1 MNMILKITYM
11 KSLRPA
17 GFLILLGALFIQGC
31 TSDSSS
37 LFDPDYTPERPDPSI
52 SVIEPQDGWLAGVD
66 EITIRGENF
75 SEVADEN
82 RVYFGGIPG
91 IVHSSSSSEMVVRPA
106 RVVGEN
112 VDVKL
117 TVRRAI
123 NFSNQLEYRLD
134 QAVFQ
139 APGSIPNDNVTG
151 IATDADGNVIF
162 GYQEGGAPRGI
173 RKWNIDDGTVERVL
187 PSTFNWSSV
196 KVGPDGLIYGAR
208 NIFGIYRETAN
219 GQIDTNPFA
228 IGISGENYI
237 DMDFDQDGNLWTVGN
252 NQNIFRIDINDGSVT
267 RFPFEANLRAVRY
280 YNGKLYMGGRIPD
293 GSETGSLEVWTMDIN
308 DGQASNPQRYLNIS
322 DVSDVDFNMLAIT
335 FDVNGR
341 IYMGA
346 NNGTGI
352 YTWSESEGFREFY
365 IGLIEPSGYSF
376 AWDGEFLIA
385 SATNR
390 GEDTRFALRIDTRIQ
405 GAPYFGVE

>member
-1 MNMILKITYM
+1 M

-82 RVYFGGIPG
+82 RVYFDGIPG

-308 DGQASNPQRYLNIS
+308 NGQASNPQRYLNIS